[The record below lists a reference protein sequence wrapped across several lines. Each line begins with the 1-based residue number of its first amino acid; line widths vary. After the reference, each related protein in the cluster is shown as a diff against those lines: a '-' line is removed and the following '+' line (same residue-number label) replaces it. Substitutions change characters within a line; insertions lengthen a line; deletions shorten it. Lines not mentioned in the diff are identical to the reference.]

1 MNFLKTPQQLLMEEA
16 GMAPASPGLLHTPK
30 QMLMQESGVVP
41 TFASGGGVQQTNN
54 PMFGQNA
61 SWLFGVNAAT
71 EYPQF
76 VPPPQQQQTQ
86 TYANGGIVGMSRN
99 DMLAS
104 LAASGQLPEHF
115 DPAGAAYQASSPTGP
130 LTSLVPGMNYSP
142 NNGLK

>member
-30 QMLMQESGVVP
+30 QMLMHESGVLP
-41 TFASGGGVQQTNN
+41 TFASGGGVQQSNN

-61 SWLFGVNAAT
+61 PWLFGVNAAT

-76 VPPPQQQQTQ
+76 VQQQQQQQTQ
-86 TYANGGIVGMSRN
+86 TYANGGAVEMSPN

-104 LAASGQLPEHF
+104 LVASGQLPEHF
-115 DPAGAAYQASSPTGP
+115 APAGAEYQAFSPTGP
-130 LTSLVPGMNYSP
+130 LTALVPGMNYSP